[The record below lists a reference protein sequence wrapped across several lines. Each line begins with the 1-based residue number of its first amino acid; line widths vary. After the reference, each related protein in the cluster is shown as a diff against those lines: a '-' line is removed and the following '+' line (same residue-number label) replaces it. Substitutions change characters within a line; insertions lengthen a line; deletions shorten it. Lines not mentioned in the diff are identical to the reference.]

1 MLGFFIF
8 PIVALVVSI
17 FTTKFSFCVRH
28 FTKKIYYIW
37 YIVIKRKIVKCS
49 IDKLGGYIIMTLYVI
64 TKCANGDATNIYY
77 RDEYTAR
84 KVFESFIKKYMKDYG
99 ADFEEKSVDECIKQ
113 NDYMDMAWDK
123 WLHFDV
129 VETQD

>member
-1 MLGFFIF
+1 MN
-8 PIVALVVSI
+8 
-17 FTTKFSFCVRH
+17 
-28 FTKKIYYIW
+28 
-37 YIVIKRKIVKCS
+37 
-49 IDKLGGYIIMTLYVI
+49 LYVI
-64 TKCANGDATNIYY
+64 TKCAQGDAKHIYY

-84 KVFESFIKKYMKDYG
+84 KVFENFIKKYMKDYG

>member
-1 MLGFFIF
+1 
-8 PIVALVVSI
+8 
-17 FTTKFSFCVRH
+17 
-28 FTKKIYYIW
+28 
-37 YIVIKRKIVKCS
+37 
-49 IDKLGGYIIMTLYVI
+49 
-64 TKCANGDATNIYY
+64 
-77 RDEYTAR
+77 
-84 KVFESFIKKYMKDYG
+84 MKDYG